1 MSLPPF
7 GAFRP
12 LCRSVPSYPICNLF
26 TRQLFTDNREILT
39 QYGFD
44 QDVSGVGVNPQ
55 CAIPQATAGAGAG
68 QNGGGGSGLGNIA
81 NVIACGVSIIF
92 IIFLVAR
99 CSRRKAAVGRV
110 ELRAFL
116 ILYLLTLPFQ
126 LLDTGALLKQATVH
140 LSVLTAIHMGLIAT
154 TFWMLLGNGI
164 VATQVVE
171 DGTMSSLVPFYAF
184 SLFFFAGTTYVSLD
198 TAFTFTGAF
207 RLGTGGASGGPVENL
222 TNIPLFVLT
231 SVWPAAATFFYFM
244 IMSYV
249 VLGVLRE
256 MRPFLYYAGAA
267 FLFVLSQLGYFLLS
281 KIICRNTSAKL
292 DASFAATILETAAV
306 GMLYLAWRSITE
318 ESWDEPW

>member
-1 MSLPPF
+1 MNLPPF

-26 TRQLFTDNREILT
+26 TRQLSTDFPDVLQSFN
-39 QYGFD
+39 FN

-81 NVIACGVSIIF
+81 NVIACGLSIILT
-92 IIFLVAR
+92 IFLIAR

-126 LLDTGALLKQATVH
+126 LLDTGALLKQTTTH

-171 DGTMSSLVPFYAF
+171 DGTMSSLVPFYAL
-184 SLFFFAGTTYVSLD
+184 SLFFFVGTTYASLD
-198 TAFTFTGAF
+198 TAFTFTSAF
-207 RLGTGGASGGPVENL
+207 RLGTGGASNEPIENL
-222 TNIPLFVLT
+222 VNIPLFVLT
-231 SVWPAAATFFYFM
+231 SIWPAAATFFYFVIM
-244 IMSYV
+244 IYV

-256 MRPFLYYAGAA
+256 MRPFIYYIAAA
-267 FLFVLSQLGYFLLS
+267 FLFVLSQLAYFLLS
-281 KIICRNTSAKL
+281 KIICRGTSAKL
-292 DASFAATILETAAV
+292 DGSFVATILETAAV

>member
-26 TRQLFTDNREILT
+26 TRQLSTDFPEVLASF
-39 QYGFD
+39 GFS

-68 QNGGGGSGLGNIA
+68 LNGGGGSGLGNIA
-81 NVIACGVSIIF
+81 NVIACGLSIF
-92 IIFLVAR
+92 FTIFLIAK

-110 ELRAFL
+110 ELRSLL
-116 ILYLLTLPFQ
+116 ILYLFTLPFQ
-126 LLDTGALLKQATVH
+126 LLDTGALLKQATVPI
-140 LSVLTAIHMGLIAT
+140 SVLTAIHMGLIAAM
-154 TFWMLLGNGI
+154 FWMLLANAI

-184 SLFFFAGTTYVSLD
+184 SLFFFVGTTYSALD

-207 RLGTGGASGGPVENL
+207 RLGSGGASGSPVQNL

-231 SVWPAAATFFYFM
+231 SVWPAVATFLYFV
-244 IMSYV
+244 IMAYV
-249 VLGVLRE
+249 VLGILRE
-256 MRPFLYYAGAA
+256 SRPFFYYAGSAV
-267 FLFVLSQLGYFLLS
+267 LFVLSQLAYFLLS
-281 KIICRNTSAKL
+281 KIICRRTSAKL
-292 DASFAATILETAAV
+292 DGSFIATILETAAV
-306 GMLYLAWRSITE
+306 GVLYLAWRSITE

>member
-1 MSLPPF
+1 MSIPPF

-26 TRQLFTDNREILT
+26 TRQLFTDYRETLD
-39 QYGFD
+39 QFGFN

-68 QNGGGGSGLGNIA
+68 QNGGGGSGLGNIG
-81 NVIACGVSIIF
+81 NMIACGLSIIF
-92 IIFLVAR
+92 VVFLIAR

-126 LLDTGALLKQATVH
+126 LLDTGAILKQATTH
-140 LSVLTAIHMGLIAT
+140 LSVLTAIHMGLIAA

-184 SLFFFAGTTYVSLD
+184 SLFFFAGTTYISLD
-198 TAFTFTGAF
+198 TAFTWTGAF
-207 RLGTGGASGGPVENL
+207 RLGTGGASGEPVENL

-231 SVWPAAATFFYFM
+231 SVWPAAAAFFYFV
-244 IMSYV
+244 IMCYV

-256 MRPFLYYAGAA
+256 MRPFIYYLAAA

-281 KIICRNTSAKL
+281 KIICRSTSAKL

>member
-26 TRQLFTDNREILT
+26 TRQLFNNHRDILD
-39 QYGFD
+39 QYNFN
-44 QDVSGVGVNPQ
+44 QDISGVGVNPQ

-68 QNGGGGSGLGNIA
+68 QNGGGGVGLGNIA
-81 NVIACGVSIIF
+81 NVIACGLSMVF
-92 IIFLVAR
+92 VIFLIAR

-110 ELRAFL
+110 ELRGFL
-116 ILYLLTLPFQ
+116 IMYLLTLPFQ
-126 LLDTGALLKQATVH
+126 LLDTGALLKQGTNH
-140 LSVLTAIHMGLIAT
+140 LSVLTAIHMGLIAA
-154 TFWMLLGNGI
+154 TFWMLLSNAI

-198 TAFTFTGAF
+198 TAFTWTDAF
-207 RLGTGGASGGPVENL
+207 RLGTGGASGQPIENL

-244 IMSYV
+244 VMSYV

-256 MRPFLYYAGAA
+256 MRPFIYYFGAA

-281 KIICRNTSAKL
+281 KIVCRSTSAKL

>member
-1 MSLPPF
+1 MSIPPF

-26 TRQLFTDNREILT
+26 TRQLFTDFPGYLE
-39 QYGFD
+39 QYGFS

-81 NVIACGVSIIF
+81 NVIACGLSMVF
-92 IIFLVAR
+92 VIFLIAG

-110 ELRAFL
+110 ELRAL
-116 ILYLLTLPFQ
+116 LVLYLLTLPFQ
-126 LLDTGALLKQATVH
+126 LLDTGALLKQATTH

-184 SLFFFAGTTYVSLD
+184 SLFFFVATTYISLD
-198 TAFTFTGAF
+198 TAFTFTDAF
-207 RLGTGGASGGPVENL
+207 RLGTGGASGGSVENL

-231 SVWPAAATFFYFM
+231 SVWPAAATFFYFL

-256 MRPFLYYAGAA
+256 MRPFFYYCAAA

-281 KIICRNTSAKL
+281 KIVCRGTSAKL
-292 DASFAATILETAAV
+292 DASFAATILETGAV

>member
-26 TRQLFTDNREILT
+26 TRQLFTDFPNVLASYNFNR
-39 QYGFD
+39 
-44 QDVSGVGVNPQ
+44 DVSGVGVNPQ

-81 NVIACGVSIIF
+81 NVIACGLSIVF
-92 IIFLVAR
+92 VIFLIAK

-126 LLDTGALLKQATVH
+126 LLDTGALIKQATTQ
-140 LSVLTAIHMGLIAT
+140 LSILTAVHMGLIAA
-154 TFWMLLGNGI
+154 TFWMLLGNAI
-164 VATQVVE
+164 VATQIVE

-184 SLFFFAGTTYVSLD
+184 SLFFFVATTYISLD
-198 TAFTFTGAF
+198 TAFTFTNAF
-207 RLGTGGASGGPVENL
+207 RLGTGGAAGSNVQDL
-222 TNIPLFVLT
+222 TNIPLFALT
-231 SVWPAAATFFYFM
+231 SIWPAAATFFYFL
-244 IMSYV
+244 IMTYV
-249 VLGVLRE
+249 VLGILRE
-256 MRPFLYYAGAA
+256 MRPFLYYCGAA

-281 KIICRNTSAKL
+281 KIVCRATSAKL
-292 DASFAATILETAAV
+292 DMSFGATVLETASV